1 MLVPMQCNREA
12 AQGVRDK
19 AGELAQMRVQ
29 GGVLQLYLGGVWEFY
44 TPGVRRSF
52 VETFAEA
59 DRCLQGG
66 GRPIRFS
73 FRGSEVAAVSAEGA
87 VEMR

>member
-1 MLVPMQCNREA
+1 MQCNREA

-19 AGELAQMRVQ
+19 ASELAEISVQ
-29 GGVLQLYLGGVWEFY
+29 GGVLQLHLGSVWEFY
-44 TPGVRRSF
+44 TPGLRRSF
-52 VETFAEA
+52 VEAFAEA
-59 DRCLQGG
+59 DRCLQGD

-73 FRGSEVAAVSAEGA
+73 FRGSEVAAVSAGGA